1 MRAGIDHIGV
11 GVGAA
16 LFNEQG
22 EVFMMR
28 RGPLA
33 KNEVGAWMF
42 PGGTVEF
49 GESLETAIKREVL
62 EELNIAIIVTDQ
74 LPAADHILPAEN
86 QHWVTTIFMAEN
98 ITDQPQIQEPEKCD
112 MAEWFPLTQL
122 PTPIA
127 KASQKAIDYFIKTRT
142 S

>member
-1 MRAGIDHIGV
+1 MQAGKDYIGV

-16 LFNEQG
+16 LFNEHG
-22 EVFMMR
+22 EIFLMR

-33 KNEVGAWMF
+33 KNEAGAWMF

-49 GESLETAIKREVL
+49 GESLEEAIKREVL
-62 EELNIAIIVTDQ
+62 EELNITIEPSSQ
-74 LPAADHILPAEN
+74 LPAVDHILPEEN
-86 QHWVTTIFMAEN
+86 QHWVTTVFVSEN
-98 ITDQPQIQEPEKCD
+98 VTEKPQILEPEKCD
-112 MAEWFPLTQL
+112 AAEWFPLKQL
-122 PTPIA
+122 PSPIA